1 MENSNKRIVTPKDFG
16 HKFLNGEFSLVY
28 SQTNE
33 EFKQA
38 VTLAQFM
45 DIAEP
50 FNSGVET
57 FNLEMD
63 TDLNKEITQYLW
75 LDNRR
80 EKAIAVAFDRNN
92 VIHGI
97 RLSPFISFPEDDR
110 QFTKNAYIMPIT
122 DEWFV
127 FWGGI
132 NQFVNYHYV
141 YEDQRYAYDLVIM
154 KDGLSYQDSINK
166 LENYYAFN
174 REITAPADGKVV
186 KILDDIKDNVIGELN
201 PDQPE
206 GNCVIME
213 HSNNEFSMLAHLKQN
228 SIIVKEGESVIRG
241 QVISL
246 CGNSGNSTEPH
257 LHFQVMNSENYLAG
271 KSIRIKFENG
281 LDPIQG
287 DFISPDNFA

>member
-1 MENSNKRIVTPKDFG
+1 MENSNKLIVTPAEFG
-16 HKFLNGEFSLVY
+16 HKFLNGEFALVY
-28 SQTNE
+28 SQTTE
-33 EFKQA
+33 EFKQL
-38 VTLAQFM
+38 VTLTQFIE
-45 DIAEP
+45 IAEP
-50 FNSGVET
+50 FNSGVEIY
-57 FNLEMD
+57 NLEMS
-63 TDLNKEITQYLW
+63 TNLNNDITQYLW
-75 LDNRR
+75 LDSRR
-80 EKAIAVAFDRNN
+80 EKAIIVSFDRNN
-92 VIHGI
+92 VIHGLI
-97 RLSPFISFPEDDR
+97 ITPFITYPESDH

-122 DEWFV
+122 NEWFV

-141 YEDQRYAYDLVIM
+141 YEDQRYAYDLVII
-154 KDGLSYQDSINK
+154 KDGLSYRESINN

-186 KILDDIKDNVIGELN
+186 KIIDGVIDNVIGELN

-206 GNCVIME
+206 GNCIIIE

-228 SIIVKEGESVIRG
+228 SIIVNEGESVIRG
-241 QVISL
+241 QVVGL

-257 LHFQVMNSENYLAG
+257 LHFQVMNSENYLEG

-287 DFISPDNFA
+287 DFISPDNFL